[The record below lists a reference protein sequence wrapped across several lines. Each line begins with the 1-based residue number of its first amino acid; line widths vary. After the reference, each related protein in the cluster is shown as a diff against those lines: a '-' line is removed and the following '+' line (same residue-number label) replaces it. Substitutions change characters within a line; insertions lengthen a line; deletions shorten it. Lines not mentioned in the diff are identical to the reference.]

1 MQLPMFI
8 TATQIAA
15 LLQLRDANAFLAKR
29 ATLVA
34 DHQFPEPMA
43 FSARPLLWRTDQVTA
58 WVARQGLP
66 RPDAPP
72 PAPLRSNV
80 VMLHRAG
87 TA

>member
-8 TATQIAA
+8 TATHIAA
-15 LLQLRDANAFLAKR
+15 LLELRDADAFLAKR
-29 ATLVA
+29 AALVA
-34 DHQFPEPMA
+34 DHQFPEPMPT
-43 FSARPLLWRTDQVTA
+43 SLRPLRWRTDQVTA

-72 PAPLRSNV
+72 AAPVRSNV